1 MTANVAR
8 TIGNIRDICDL
19 TCRGVM
25 SRILRFKST
34 ALLSLSYNY
43 SGNMKKISIDNDV
56 LTYTDKFRLR
66 RRKINFKVIPV
77 PNGENP
83 VIWLKNAI
91 EQAQLQ
97 VSEKEIR

>member
-1 MTANVAR
+1 ME
-8 TIGNIRDICDL
+8 
-19 TCRGVM
+19 
-25 SRILRFKST
+25 
-34 ALLSLSYNY
+34 
-43 SGNMKKISIDNDV
+43 KISIDNDV